1 MILNSIQNGYIGN
14 KEISKIYLGNNLIF
28 PALSLS
34 GFWQFTKINSTITGF
49 SVATVPSGTIDIDWG
64 DETVSTINSGQ
75 MINKTYT
82 I

>member
-1 MILNSIQNGYIGN
+1 MVLNIIQNGYIGN

-28 PALSLS
+28 PVLS
-34 GFWQFTKINSTITGF
+34 GFWQFTEINSTITGF
-49 SVATVPSGTIDIDWG
+49 SVTKVPSGTIDIDWG

-75 MINKTYT
+75 TINKTYT

>member
-28 PALSLS
+28 PALS
-34 GFWQFTKINSTITGF
+34 GFWQFTKINSNITGF
-49 SVATVPSGTIDIDWG
+49 SVTTVPSGTIDIDWG
-64 DETVSTINSGQ
+64 DENANTINSGQ
-75 MINKTYT
+75 TINKTYT

>member
-28 PALSLS
+28 PALS
-34 GFWQFTKINSTITGF
+34 GFWKFTEINSTVTGF
-49 SVATVPSGTIDIDWG
+49 SVTTVPSGTIDIDWG
-64 DETVSTINSGQ
+64 DDTVSTINSAQ
-75 MINKTYT
+75 TVNKTYT

>member
-28 PALSLS
+28 PALS
-34 GFWQFTKINSTITGF
+34 GFWQFTEINSTITGF
-49 SVATVPSGTIDIDWG
+49 SVTTVPSGTIDIDWG
-64 DETVSTINSGQ
+64 DESVNTINSAQ
-75 MINKTYT
+75 TVNKTYT

>member
-1 MILNSIQNGYIGN
+1 MILNSIKNGYIGN

-34 GFWQFTKINSTITGF
+34 FWQFTKINSTITGF
-49 SVATVPSGTIDIDWG
+49 SVATVPSGTINIDWG
-64 DETVSTINSGQ
+64 DETVSNINSGQ
-75 MINKTYT
+75 KINKTYT